1 MVIKGGVI
9 VRTEYGRGI
18 GPMMKLYESGILKD
32 AFVVDK
38 IVGKAAA
45 MIMTLGGVK
54 SCYGITVSRSA
65 EKWLKKSGIPL
76 EYENLIDSI
85 RNRTGDGICP
95 MEQTVAE
102 IENVDDALCALKD
115 KIKELN
121 SAKRRIQN
129 DL

>member
-1 MVIKGGVI
+1 
-9 VRTEYGRGI
+9 
-18 GPMMKLYESGILKD
+18 
-32 AFVVDK
+32 
-38 IVGKAAA
+38 
-45 MIMTLGGVK
+45 MIMTLGGVN

-102 IENVDDALCALKD
+102 IENADDALCALKD